1 MPDISRTNSPSEEAI
16 RNRYLDGDK
25 RFDVRTH
32 LKRLEK
38 EDKSGLKNI
47 EIRSAPKQLGKDD
60 FLKLLITQL
69 SKQDPTNPVKDQ
81 DFIAQ
86 MAQFSSL
93 EQMKNISTSMQRM
106 ENRQSYT
113 LVGKLVSGPD
123 FVSGETVTGIASA
136 LFFDADGKSF
146 VRVSGK
152 TIEVEQINL
161 ISDPAILNS
170 EVVETLSNPE
180 KSPKNSKEDSSFLEN
195 SRNSNEIPSEE
206 KLLDRK
212 ENDKNFPGAKSS
224 KNGY

>member
-1 MPDISRTNSPSEEAI
+1 MAEIGRTPSPGEEAI
-16 RNRYLDGDK
+16 RNRY
-25 RFDVRTH
+25 FDSEKKFDLKTH

-38 EDKSGLKNI
+38 EDKSGLKGI
-47 EIRSAPKQLGKDD
+47 EIRATPKQLGKDD

-106 ENRQSYT
+106 EARQSYT

-136 LFFDADGKSF
+136 LFFDSDGKSF
-146 VRVSGK
+146 VRVNGR
-152 TIEVEQINL
+152 TVEVDQI
-161 ISDPAILNS
+161 SS
-170 EVVETLSNPE
+170 RENPNE
-180 KSPKNSKEDSSFLEN
+180 KN
-195 SRNSNEIPSEE
+195 
-206 KLLDRK
+206 LLDTK
-212 ENDKNFPGAKSS
+212 EREFPGAKNS

>member
-1 MPDISRTNSPSEEAI
+1 MAEIGRTPSPGEEAI
-16 RNRYLDGDK
+16 RNRYLDSEK
-25 RFDVRTH
+25 KFDLKTH

-38 EDKSGLKNI
+38 EDKSGLKGI
-47 EIRSAPKQLGKDD
+47 EIRATPKQLGKDD

-106 ENRQSYT
+106 EARQSYT
-113 LVGKLVSGPD
+113 LVGKLVSGLD

-136 LFFDADGKSF
+136 LFFDSDGKSF
-146 VRVSGK
+146 VRVNGR
-152 TIEVEQINL
+152 TVEVDQINL
-161 ISDPAILNS
+161 ISDPAILNGDVS
-170 EVVETLSNPE
+170 ENVQDSE
-180 KSPKNSKEDSSFLEN
+180 KSSQNLKLDSSFSETGRSSREN
-195 SRNSNEIPSEE
+195 PNE
-206 KLLDRK
+206 KNLLDTK
-212 ENDKNFPGAKSS
+212 EREFPGAKNS